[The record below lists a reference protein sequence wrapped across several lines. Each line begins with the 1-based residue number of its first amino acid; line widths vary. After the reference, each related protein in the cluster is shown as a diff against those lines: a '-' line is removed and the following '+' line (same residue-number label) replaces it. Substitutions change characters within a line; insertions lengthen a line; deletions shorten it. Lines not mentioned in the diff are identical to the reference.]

1 MPNSTTL
8 ITDGIIITGL
18 LLRINAI
25 TGLGYEAILAQEFP
39 ALDAGKAQAL
49 ANEAQIAQ
57 ERRDTAALPDDAPTG
72 ELP

>member
-18 LLRINAI
+18 LLRLSAI
-25 TGLGYEAILAQEFP
+25 TGLGVDAILAQEFP
-39 ALDAGKAQAL
+39 SLDAGKAQSL
-49 ANEAQIAQ
+49 ANDAQIAK
-57 ERRDTAALPDDAPTG
+57 ERADTAALPDDAPTG